1 MKFSPS
7 SNIWGC
13 RLKRRGPNWNDWCS
27 CEKTC
32 WILSLFV
39 CYYLNSSCFFLGGD
53 TWFSWNVLA
62 TTRIP
67 HFSDEMKIHDKTC
80 KNPTS
85 SDSDHGLILVAQALP
100 VGGRFGTLWFGDPK
114 VWNLLFPAPQGISI
128 GISYKKGDDLGGTIK
143 IILITSWCDLMANL
157 IGSGDMLEKSDIKIS
172 WQIGRLVN

>member
-80 KNPTS
+80 KIPTS
-85 SDSDHGLILVAQALP
+85 SDSEHGLNSCHPGPTCWWPFWDSLVRRP
-100 VGGRFGTLWFGDPK
+100 WC
-114 VWNLLFPAPQGISI
+114 GIYYSQRLKESPWR
-128 GISYKKGDDLGGTIK
+128 ISYKKGDDLGGTIK

-157 IGSGDMLEKSDIKIS
+157 IGSVIC
-172 WQIGRLVN
+172 

>member
-80 KNPTS
+80 KIPTS

-100 VGGRFGTLWFGDPK
+100 VGGRFGTLWFGDLGVEFIIPSASR
-114 VWNLLFPAPQGISI
+114 NLHRNFLQNRRWSWGHHQ
-128 GISYKKGDDLGGTIK
+128 DDLDYIMMRPHGQPHWI
-143 IILITSWCDLMANL
+143 
-157 IGSGDMLEKSDIKIS
+157 GDMLEKSDIKIS
-172 WQIGRLVN
+172 WQIGRLVD